1 MLIAL
6 SVLML
11 VFFIYV
17 LMTKKLSALTALIII
32 PTIFALLG
40 GFYSEMGEYVIKGL
54 RGVAPNGIMILFA
67 MLYFMVM
74 TEAGMFDPLVN
85 RILKIVHG
93 DPVKI
98 YLGTVLLA
106 FIVALDGD
114 GATIY
119 IIVLSA
125 FLPIYKRIGLSL
137 PMVCCL
143 LLQVSGLGNMVP
155 WGGPTARAATS
166 MQVEMSDVFVPLL
179 PAIVGCVIWT
189 FVLAW
194 IFGRRERTRLA
205 AAGHDITMISEIKHD
220 SEQRSRSPRTFC
232 FNWLLTLLLLA
243 GLCTEILPL
252 SYLFMIAA
260 SLALIVNFPDLGM
273 QKAQLEQHAAPI
285 LAVAS
290 LIFAAGV
297 FTGLFNGTGMVNAV
311 GEALIRII
319 PDSVG
324 PYLAPVTA
332 LLSIPMTWLV
342 SNDVFYFGVL
352 PILADAAQHHGITAA
367 EMARASLIGQPV
379 HILSPLVASTYL
391 VVSMLKLD
399 YSENQRF
406 TFKWSLLSCLIML
419 VISLALGI
427 IPLSAS

>member
-1 MLIAL
+1 MLVIL

-11 VFFIYV
+11 SFFIYF
-17 LMTKKLSALTALIII
+17 LMSKRLSALTALIII
-32 PTIFALLG
+32 PTFFSLLG
-40 GFYSEMGEYVIKGL
+40 GFYADMGKYVLDGL
-54 RGVAPNGIMILFA
+54 RSVAPNGVMILFA

-85 RILKIVHG
+85 RVIKTVQG

-98 YLGTVLLA
+98 FLGTVLLA
-106 FIVALDGD
+106 FFVALDGD

-119 IIVLSA
+119 IIVISA
-125 FLPIYKRIGLSL
+125 FMPIYQRLGLSL

-155 WGGPTARAATS
+155 WGGPTARAATA
-166 MQVEMSDVFVPLL
+166 MHIDMSELFVPMI
-179 PAIVGCVIWT
+179 PALVACVVWT

-194 IFGRRERTRLA
+194 IFGRRERTRLQNSGVTLRLNSLNI
-205 AAGHDITMISEIKHD
+205 AG
-220 SEQRSRSPRTFC
+220 EQRSRGPKTFC

-243 GLCTEILPL
+243 GLCAEILPL
-252 SYLFMIAA
+252 SYLFMVAA
-260 SLALIVNFPDLGM
+260 CLALIVNFPTISD
-273 QKAQLEQHAAPI
+273 QKAQLELHAPAI
-285 LAVAS
+285 LAVCS

-297 FTGLFNGTGMVNAV
+297 FTGLFSGTGMINAV
-311 GEALIRII
+311 GSSLVRII
-319 PDSVG
+319 PDFLG

-352 PILADAAQHHGITAA
+352 PILADAARHHGISAA
-367 EMARASLIGQPV
+367 EMARASLVGQPV
-379 HILSPLVASTYL
+379 HILSPLVASTWL

-399 YSENQRF
+399 YSENQKF
-406 TFKWSLLSCLIML
+406 TLKWSLVNCLILL
-419 VISLALGI
+419 VVSLLLGI
-427 IPLSAS
+427 IPLSAE

>member
-1 MLIAL
+1 MLIVL
-6 SVLML
+6 SILML
-11 VFFIYV
+11 VCFIFC
-17 LMTKKLSALTALIII
+17 LMARRLSALTALIVI

-40 GFYSEMGEYVIKGL
+40 GFHAQMGKFVLDGL
-54 RGVAPNGIMILFA
+54 RTVAPNGVMIIFA

-85 RILKIVHG
+85 KVVKAVHG

-98 YLGTVLLA
+98 FLGTVLLA

-125 FLPIYKRIGLSL
+125 FLPIYQRLGLSL

-155 WGGPTARAATS
+155 WGGPTARAATA
-166 MQVEMSDVFVPLL
+166 MHIDVGDMFVPMIPALL
-179 PAIVGCVIWT
+179 ACVVWT

-194 IFGRRERTRLA
+194 VFGRRERVRLGEGLSWKA
-205 AAGHDITMISEIKHD
+205 VHAPQAQDRG
-220 SEQRSRSPRTFC
+220 RGPLTFY
-232 FNWLLTLLLLA
+232 FNWLLTL
-243 GLCTEILPL
+243 GLIACLCIEVLPL
-252 SYLFMIAA
+252 SYLFMLAA
-260 SLALIVNFPDLGM
+260 CVALMVNFPGLNQ
-273 QKAQLEQHAAPI
+273 QKEQLEQHAPPI
-285 LAVAS
+285 LAVSS

-297 FTGLFNGTGMVNAV
+297 FTGLFTGTGMVNAV
-311 GEALIRII
+311 GTALLKII
-319 PDSVG
+319 PDAMG
-324 PYLAPVTA
+324 PYMAPVTA

-352 PILADAAQHHGITAA
+352 PVLADTARHHGISGI
-367 EMARASLIGQPV
+367 EMARASLVGQPV

-399 YSENQRF
+399 YAGNQRF
-406 TFKWSLLSCLIML
+406 TFKWSLVNCFILL
-419 VISLALGI
+419 VISLLLGV
-427 IPLSAS
+427 IPFAAA

>member
-1 MLIAL
+1 MLVTL

-11 VFFIYV
+11 IFFIFC
-17 LMTKKLSALTALIII
+17 LMTKRLSALTALILI
-32 PTIFALLG
+32 PTVFALIG
-40 GFYSEMGEYVIKGL
+40 GFYANIGKYMMDGI
-54 RGVAPNGIMILFA
+54 RTVAPNGVMIIFA

-74 TEAGMFDPLVN
+74 TEAGMFDPLVK
-85 RILKIVHG
+85 RVIKAVKG

-98 YLGTVLLA
+98 FLGTVLLA
-106 FIVALDGD
+106 FLVALDGD

-125 FLPIYKRIGLSL
+125 FLPIYKRLGLSL

-166 MQVEMSDVFVPLL
+166 MHVDIGAMFVPMIPALL
-179 PAIVGCVIWT
+179 ASAAWT
-189 FVLAW
+189 FVLAYL
-194 IFGRRERTRLA
+194 FGRRERARLGPDVNINFENA
-205 AAGHDITMISEIKHD
+205 IEDQHRCRGAK
-220 SEQRSRSPRTFC
+220 TFY
-232 FNWLLTLLLLA
+232 FNWTLTILLII
-243 GLCTEILPL
+243 GLCMEVLPL

-260 SLALIVNFPDLGM
+260 CLALIVNFPELSA
-273 QKAQLEQHAAPI
+273 QKDQLEQHAPPI
-285 LAVAS
+285 LAVSS

-297 FTGLFNGTGMVNAV
+297 FTGVFTGTGMVNAV
-311 GEALIRII
+311 GSALLNVI
-319 PDSVG
+319 PDTLG
-324 PYLAPVTA
+324 PYMAVVTA

-352 PILADAAQHHGITAA
+352 PVLADTAKHHGISGI
-367 EMARASLIGQPV
+367 EMARAALMGQPV

-399 YSENQRF
+399 YSENQYF
-406 TFKWSLLSCLIML
+406 TFKWSLLSSLIL
-419 VISLALGI
+419 IVVSLLTGI
-427 IPLSAS
+427 FPFYAA